1 MSRCEDEQ
9 MWRWADVKMR
19 RCEDGKV
26 WRWADVKMGRCE
38 DEQMWRWEDVKMRR
52 CEDGKVWRWADVK
65 MGRCEDEQMWR
76 WEDVKMRGCEDE
88 QMWRW
93 EDVKMRCED
102 EKMFYRPP
110 LLEEPCAQTLSGTKC
125 FCGRYALWHGP
136 LYKKMQQTQTRL
148 IQQRRKCTGK
158 LWKQQL
164 LKRIGSVGQTI
175 AQATPT
181 EQTYRS
187 TVKNNKK
194 GPRAQHKTNKEGQQT
209 TTDYKKN
216 CKRAE
221 NGDSTKKPTD
231 VRNETN
237 YGSIDL
243 WKTCRIGQFKTKFN
257 PAKEIGLRLSE
268 ALEHRHQPQYVRPE
282 IEKQKP
288 DCMS

>member
-1 MSRCEDEQ
+1 LVAQPLALKLFRLKPKTLGVRHRQAAEIG
-9 MWRWADVKMR
+9 R
-19 RCEDGKV
+19 RPSTCLVRSIRLLHRKSPMTRFLSQENS
-26 WRWADVKMGRCE
+26 E
-38 DEQMWRWEDVKMRR
+38 TSQ
-52 CEDGKVWRWADVK
+52 
-65 MGRCEDEQMWR
+65 
-76 WEDVKMRGCEDE
+76 
-88 QMWRW
+88 
-93 EDVKMRCED
+93 
-102 EKMFYRPP
+102 RP
-110 LLEEPCAQTLSGTKC
+110 LTITKC

-136 LYKKMQQTQTRL
+136 LYKKMQQTRL

-194 GPRAQHKTNKEGQQT
+194 GPRAQRKTNKEGQQT

-216 CKRAE
+216 CERAE

-257 PAKEIGLRLSE
+257 PAKEIGLHLSE
-268 ALEHRHQPQYVRPE
+268 TLEHRHQPQYVRPE

>member
-1 MSRCEDEQ
+1 MGGLFQASQLESFPARFRREGSS
-9 MWRWADVKMR
+9 WA
-19 RCEDGKV
+19 CSV
-26 WRWADVKMGRCE
+26 W
-38 DEQMWRWEDVKMRR
+38 
-52 CEDGKVWRWADVK
+52 
-65 MGRCEDEQMWR
+65 
-76 WEDVKMRGCEDE
+76 
-88 QMWRW
+88 
-93 EDVKMRCED
+93 
-102 EKMFYRPP
+102 MFV
-110 LLEEPCAQTLSGTKC
+110 A
-125 FCGRYALWHGP
+125 A
-136 LYKKMQQTQTRL
+136 
-148 IQQRRKCTGK
+148 
-158 LWKQQL
+158 
-164 LKRIGSVGQTI
+164 
-175 AQATPT
+175 
-181 EQTYRS
+181 
-187 TVKNNKK
+187 